1 MAGKSRPMAEE
12 DLRAFEPIPFPEIG
26 PNVTFNANFCRNPMC
41 PYFGPAP
48 DAGTY
53 RARYTVEAVEDRP
66 YDRTYECTFCR
77 KSWPLLSNRSLRA
90 AYAWFKRQSVP
101 FAACSSPDC
110 VNEGV
115 NVFEY
120 RRRYRNDSSAKPHLA
135 RCSCRSRTTGEAIG
149 RKGMTLGEAID
160 LRGTRTEVA
169 SRLEEV
175 FRSARDR
182 GGLRDKIDN
191 LLAYRGYAIGRSRYL
206 RTLKRLAPR
215 LRDLHSYCNTGLMAQ
230 DCLARL
236 DRLFEEERDADRPD
250 DALPGSPFNG
260 VATLR
265 TDVAS
270 ISLGKRKKSARSR
283 AEDRD
288 RDRHH
293 LLQVRMT
300 ALRIDR
306 SHVASEER
314 GSTHFL
320 LAAHPFVVFKKK
332 KKKGKALPE
341 DDEPGK
347 MHDDAVRPVA
357 DRQYDHLFH
366 EGTDH
371 GKDAHLK
378 RQRSYLAAGG
388 LFMRPDYAELAH
400 FMVVKD
406 LTARFRRVTLCM
418 DGDRT
423 AYAYATAAFARD
435 LRTVCHDGGME
446 CRRAEIAVLQA
457 QRRSGK
463 GGVSR
468 EEQDRICDVEN
479 ERVVRE
485 WDERLAARLEED
497 GAADLGDED
506 RRLLVAKAKVELFEQ
521 VTAGGWAADATW
533 GWRKRPTQRGNRLL
547 ASLWLSQGPDRD
559 GPPNAVIDE
568 FLRRSSLQSVD
579 TAIKGLRD
587 TFSSGRRPESRA
599 GGGITYYRSSRDA
612 EVAACQ
618 IWLYSFFSNYLRFRI
633 EPRKQR
639 AGLLG
644 LLRREDRQRF
654 DIARLLE
661 FQPNWDHAIE
671 ITERTGHG
679 QETLPRRRPAG
690 AVLPAVGASG
700 PGGR

>member
-1 MAGKSRPMAEE
+1 MARKNEPMAKE

-41 PYFGPAP
+41 PNFGPAP
-48 DAGTY
+48 DAETCA
-53 RARYTVEAVEDRP
+53 ARYTVKAVEDRP
-66 YDRTYECTFCR
+66 RDRTYECNFCR
-77 KSWPLLSNRSLRA
+77 MSWPLLSNRSLRA
-90 AYAWFKRQSVP
+90 AHAWFKRQSVP
-101 FAACSSPDC
+101 FAACSTPGC

-120 RRRYRNDSSAKPHLA
+120 SRRYRKDSKAKPHLA
-135 RCSCRSRTTGEAIG
+135 RCRCPG
-149 RKGMTLGEAID
+149 RPTVPLGEIID
-160 LRGTRTEVA
+160 LRGIRAEVA

-191 LLAYRGYAIGRSRYL
+191 LLAYRDYAIRRSRYL

-215 LRDLHSYCNTGLMAQ
+215 LRDFHSYCNTGLMAQ
-230 DCLARL
+230 DYLAQL
-236 DRLFEEERDADRPD
+236 DRLFGEESGGEKP
-250 DALPGSPFNG
+250 DALRGSPFNG

-265 TDVAS
+265 TDAAS
-270 ISLGKRKKSARSR
+270 ISLGKRKKSNRSR

-288 RDRHH
+288 HDRHH
-293 LLQVRMT
+293 LLQVQMT

-306 SHVASEER
+306 SHVTDEKR

-320 LAAHPFVVFKKK
+320 LAAHPFVVFRKK
-332 KKKGKALPE
+332 KKKGKAVPE
-341 DDEPGK
+341 DDDPGK
-347 MHDDAVRPVA
+347 MFEDAARPVA

-371 GKDAHLK
+371 GRDAHLK
-378 RQRSYLAAGG
+378 GQQSYMAAGG

-400 FMVVKD
+400 FMVVRD

-423 AYAYATAAFARD
+423 AYANATAAFAED
-435 LRTVCHDGGME
+435 LRTVCHHGDME
-446 CRRAEIAVLQA
+446 CRRVEIAVLQA
-457 QRRSGK
+457 QGRSGK

-468 EEQDRICDVEN
+468 EEQDRICDLEN

-485 WDERLAARLEED
+485 WDDRLAARLEEA
-497 GAADLGDED
+497 GAADLGEAD
-506 RRLLVAKAKVELFEQ
+506 RRLLVVKAKVELFEQ
-521 VTAGGWAADATW
+521 VTIGGWAADATW

-547 ASLWLSQGPDRD
+547 AVLWLSQGPDRD
-559 GPPNAVIDE
+559 GPPNAIIDE
-568 FLRRSSLQSVD
+568 FLRRASLQSVD

-618 IWLYSFFSNYLRFRI
+618 IWLYGFFSNYLRFRI

-644 LLRREDRQRF
+644 LLRGEDRKRF
-654 DIARLLE
+654 DIAGLLE
-661 FQPNWDHAIE
+661 FQLNWDHAIE
-671 ITERTGHG
+671 ITEKTGHG

-690 AVLPAVGASG
+690 PVLPAVSASG
-700 PGGR
+700 AGGR